1 MNRRR
6 IVVVAVV
13 LAFAWLA
20 VWTYSSGSDA
30 TATGVSATADG
41 GASPSPTTHV
51 PKQHPQKQG
60 QGQGKKQK
68 GVPTTL
74 GGPTTTVVANP
85 ESYATAL
92 FRYWE
97 NRDRISAGAVA
108 AATVVTQLF
117 HRRPF
122 KAEVF
127 TAKGCVAGPAST
139 LCTWTSA
146 RRRFVMH
153 VRNATG
159 TLPVLVMAVQFLRP

>member
-13 LAFAWLA
+13 LSLAWLA

-30 TATGVSATADG
+30 TATGASATADG
-41 GASPSPTTHV
+41 GASASPTSHV

-60 QGQGKKQK
+60 QGKQQK

-85 ESYATAL
+85 QSYATAL

-97 NRDRISAGAVA
+97 TRDRTSAANVA

-127 TAKGCVAGPAST
+127 TAKGCVAGPTST

-146 RRRFVMH
+146 RRRFVLH

-159 TLPVLVMAVQFLRP
+159 TLPVLVMAVEFLRA